1 MDERLLAY
9 YNSELR
15 FIREMAGEFAHEFPK
30 IAGRLALDHDAKDI
44 CPDPYVERL
53 LEGFAFLAARVHLK
67 LDAEFPRFTQTL
79 LETVYPHYLSPVPSM
94 GVVHFAPDPRDP
106 GPEEG
111 FLLERGTALRSQSDE
126 TPCQFRTAHDVRLWP
141 LKISD
146 SRYYTRTIVELGLP
160 SSLEAKAALLI
171 RLQTTGDK
179 KLKELKLDS
188 LPFFI
193 RGADEIP
200 ISIYEQIFAR
210 GTHIILQTPKG
221 PGHFREILPASSSI
235 RRVGFREREAML
247 PRSPR
252 SFEGYRLLKEYFACP
267 QRFLFFELTG
277 IASAVQRC
285 EGDQLEIIIALR
297 AAEPKLDNRV
307 DANTF
312 ALFCTPVINLFPK
325 RLDPIL
331 ISDRF
336 SEFHIVPERTR
347 PIDFEVYQIQNV
359 VGILAKVNEQQRFEP
374 FYLARDGEGRAGAY
388 YTVNRVPRVLT
399 AKEKKFGA
407 VSSYAGS
414 EVFIS
419 LVDASAA
426 PYRRQLSQL
435 SITALCTNRHLPI
448 QLAISVGES
457 DLSTELYSPIASIR
471 WVAVPTVPIS
481 STAEGDP
488 SWRVISHLSLNY
500 LSLLDSKEG
509 EGAVALRDLL
519 KLYVNPNDV
528 FTLRQ
533 VDGIR
538 SVASAPIVRRVG
550 GTGPLTFARGLEVKV
565 TMDEEAFEG
574 SGIFVL
580 GAVLAQFFARY
591 VSINSFTETVIVSQ
605 RRGEVMRWQSLI
617 GKRQIA

>member
-1 MDERLLAY
+1 MDERLLTY

-15 FIREMAGEFAHEFPK
+15 HVREMAAEFAREFPK
-30 IAGRLALDHDAKDI
+30 IAGRLALDRDAKEI

-79 LETVYPHYLSPVPSM
+79 LETVYPHYLCPVPSM
-94 GVVHFAPDPRDP
+94 GIVRFEPDPREP
-106 GPEEG
+106 GPDDG

-126 TPCQFRTAHDVRLWP
+126 TPCQFRTAHEVRLWP

-146 SRYYTRTIVELGLP
+146 TRYYTRTISELGLP
-160 SSLEAKAALLI
+160 GSLEAKAAVLI
-171 RLQTTGDK
+171 RLQTTGGK
-179 KLKELKLDS
+179 KFKELKLDR
-188 LPFFI
+188 LPFFV

-200 ISIYEQIFAR
+200 MSVYEQVFAR
-210 GTHIILQTPKG
+210 GTHVILQPPKG
-221 PGHFREILPASSSI
+221 QGQFREILPAATI
-235 RRVGFREREAML
+235 QRLGFGEREALL

-277 IASAVQRC
+277 LASAVQQC
-285 EGDQLEIIIALR
+285 DGDSLEVIIALR
-297 AAEPKLDNRV
+297 AAEPKLDNRL
-307 DANTF
+307 DANSFT
-312 ALFCTPVINLFPK
+312 LFCTPVINLFPK

-331 ISDRF
+331 LSDRF
-336 SEFHIVPERTR
+336 AEFHIVPERTR
-347 PIDFEVYQIQNV
+347 PINFVVFDIQQV
-359 VGILAKVNEQQRFEP
+359 TGILAKVNEEQRFEP
-374 FYLARDGEGRAGAY
+374 FYRAQDGEGRSGAY
-388 YTVNRVPRVLT
+388 YTVNRIPRVLT

-419 LVDASAA
+419 LVDAKVA
-426 PYRRQLSQL
+426 PYKSQLSQL
-435 SITALCTNRHLPI
+435 NIIALCTNRHLPI
-448 QLAISVGES
+448 QLPISLGET
-457 DLSTELYSPIASIR
+457 DLGTELYSPVASIR
-471 WVAVPTVPIS
+471 WVAGPTVPIA
-481 STAEGDP
+481 STAQGDP
-488 SWRVISHLSLNY
+488 SWRIISHLSLNY
-500 LSLLDSKEG
+500 LSLLDAKEG
-509 EGAVALRDLL
+509 DGAVALRDLL

-533 VDGIR
+533 IDGIR
-538 SVASAPIVRRVG
+538 SVVAAPIVRRVAIA
-550 GTGPLTFARGLEVKV
+550 GPLTFARGLEIRVI
-565 TMDEEAFEG
+565 MDEEAFEG

-605 RRGEVMRWQSLI
+605 RRGEIMRWPSLI
-617 GKRQIA
+617 GRRQIA

>member
-1 MDERLLAY
+1 MDERLVAY

-15 FIREMAGEFAHEFPK
+15 HVREMAAEFAREFPK
-30 IAGRLALDHDAKDI
+30 IAGRLALDRDAKEI

-94 GVVHFAPDPRDP
+94 GIVRFEPDPREP
-106 GPEEG
+106 GPEDG

-126 TPCQFRTAHDVRLWP
+126 TPCQFRTAHEVRLWP

-146 SRYYTRTIVELGLP
+146 SRYYTRTIIELGLP
-160 SSLEAKAALLI
+160 NFTEAKAAILI
-171 RLQTTGDK
+171 RLQTTGGK
-179 KLKELKLDS
+179 KFKELKLDR
-188 LPFFI
+188 LAFFI

-210 GTHIILQTPKG
+210 STHVILQPPKG
-221 PGHFREILPASSSI
+221 QRQFREILPGSAI
-235 RRVGFREREAML
+235 KRLGFGEEEALL

-267 QRFLFFELTG
+267 QRFLFVELTG
-277 IASAVQRC
+277 LGSAIQQC
-285 EGDQLEIIIALR
+285 DGDNLEIIIALR
-297 AAEPKLDNRV
+297 TAEPKLDNRI
-307 DANTF
+307 DANSF

-336 SEFHIVPERTR
+336 AEFHIVPERMR
-347 PIDFEVYQIQNV
+347 PIDFEVFQIQQV
-359 VGILAKVNEQQRFEP
+359 VGVLAKINEEQRFEP
-374 FYLARDGEGRAGAY
+374 FYLARDNDGQSGAY

-419 LVDASAA
+419 LVDANVA
-426 PYRRQLSQL
+426 PYKSQLSQL
-435 SITALCTNRHLPI
+435 NIIALCTNRHLPI
-448 QLAISVGES
+448 QLPISMGDT
-457 DLSTELYSPIASIR
+457 DLATELYSPVASVR
-471 WVAVPTVPIS
+471 FVAGPTVPVA

-488 SWRVISHLSLNY
+488 SWRIISHLSLNY
-500 LSLLDSKEG
+500 LSLLDAKEG
-509 EGAVALRDLL
+509 DGAVALRDLL
-519 KLYVNPNDV
+519 KLYVNSNDV
-528 FTLRQ
+528 FSLRQ
-533 VDGIR
+533 IEGIR
-538 SVASAPIVRRVG
+538 SVAATPIVRRIA
-550 GTGPLTFARGLEVKV
+550 TAGPLTFARGLEIRV

-574 SGIFVL
+574 SGIFIL

-591 VSINSFTETVIVSQ
+591 VSINSFTETVLISL
-605 RRGEVMRWQSLI
+605 RRGEIMRWPSLI
-617 GKRQIA
+617 GRRQIA

>member
-1 MDERLLAY
+1 
-9 YNSELR
+9 
-15 FIREMAGEFAHEFPK
+15 
-30 IAGRLALDHDAKDI
+30 
-44 CPDPYVERL
+44 
-53 LEGFAFLAARVHLK
+53 
-67 LDAEFPRFTQTL
+67 
-79 LETVYPHYLSPVPSM
+79 
-94 GVVHFAPDPRDP
+94 
-106 GPEEG
+106 
-111 FLLERGTALRSQSDE
+111 
-126 TPCQFRTAHDVRLWP
+126 
-141 LKISD
+141 
-146 SRYYTRTIVELGLP
+146 
-160 SSLEAKAALLI
+160 
-171 RLQTTGDK
+171 
-179 KLKELKLDS
+179 LKELKLDR

-200 ISIYEQIFAR
+200 ISVYEQIFAR
-210 GTHIILQTPKG
+210 GTHVILQTPKG
-221 PGHFREILPASSSI
+221 PGHIQEVLPASTI
-235 RRVGFREREAML
+235 QRIGFRESEALL

-277 IASAVQRC
+277 LAAAIQRC
-285 EGDQLEIIIALR
+285 EGDRLEIVIALR
-297 AAEPKLDNRV
+297 SAEPKLDNRV
-307 DANTF
+307 DLNTF

-359 VGILAKVNEQQRFEP
+359 VGILARINEEQRFEP
-374 FYLARDGEGRAGAY
+374 FYLARDNESKLGAY
-388 YTVNRVPRVLT
+388 YTVNRAPRVLT

-407 VSSYAGS
+407 ISSYAGS

-419 LVDASAA
+419 LVDGEVA
-426 PYRRQLSQL
+426 PYKRQLSQL

-448 QLAISVGES
+448 QLPISVGDS
-457 DLSTELYSPIASIR
+457 DLATELYSPVASIR
-471 WVAVPTVPIS
+471 WVVVPTLPIA

-488 SWRVISHLSLNY
+488 SWRIISHLSLNY
-500 LSLLDSKEG
+500 LSLLDDKEA

-519 KLYVNPNDV
+519 KLYVNPNDI

-538 SVASAPIVRRVG
+538 SVTAAPIVRRV
-550 GTGPLTFARGLEVKV
+550 TAAGPLTFARGLEVKV
-565 TMDEEAFEG
+565 TIDEEAFEG

-580 GAVLAQFFARY
+580 GAVLAQFFARH
-591 VSINSFTETVIVSQ
+591 VSINSFTETVIISQ
-605 RRGEVMRWQSLI
+605 RRGEVMRWPSLI

>member
-15 FIREMAGEFAHEFPK
+15 FVREMAGEFAREFPK
-30 IAGRLALDHDAKDI
+30 IAGRLALDRDAKDI

-94 GVVHFAPDPRDP
+94 GVVHFVPDPRDP

-210 GTHIILQTPKG
+210 GAHIILQTPKG
-221 PGHFREILPASSSI
+221 PGHFREILPAGSSI
-235 RRVGFREREAML
+235 QRVGFKETEAML

-285 EGDQLEIIIALR
+285 EGNQLEIIIALR
-297 AAEPKLDNRV
+297 AAEPRLDNRI

-347 PIDFEVYQIQNV
+347 PIDFEVFQIQDV
-359 VGILAKVNEQQRFEP
+359 VGILSKVNEQQRFEP
-374 FYLARDGEGRAGAY
+374 FYLARDGEGRTGAY

-419 LVDASAA
+419 LVDATAA
-426 PYRRQLSQL
+426 PYSRQLSQL

-509 EGAVALRDLL
+509 EGAVALRELL
-519 KLYVNPNDV
+519 KLYVNSNDV

>member
-1 MDERLLAY
+1 MDERLVAY

-15 FIREMAGEFAHEFPK
+15 YIREMAAEFAREFPK
-30 IAGRLALDHDAKDI
+30 IAGRLALDRDAKEI

-94 GVVHFAPDPRDP
+94 GIVRFEADPREP

-111 FLLERGTALRSQSDE
+111 FLLERGTALRIQSDE
-126 TPCQFRTAHDVRLWP
+126 TPCQFRTAHPVRLWP
-141 LKISD
+141 LKITD
-146 SRYYTRTIVELGLP
+146 SQYYTRTIGELGLP
-160 SSLEAKAALLI
+160 DSAEAKAAVSI
-171 RLQTTGDK
+171 RLQTAGGK
-179 KLKELKLDS
+179 KFKELKVDRLA
-188 LPFFI
+188 FFI

-210 GTHIILQTPKG
+210 GTRVILQTPKG
-221 PGHFREILPASSSI
+221 QGQFREVLPGSSI
-235 RRVGFREREAML
+235 KRLGFGNEEALL

-267 QRFLFFELTG
+267 QRFLFMELTG
-277 IASAVQRC
+277 LAPAFQRC
-285 EGDQLEIIIALR
+285 DGDNLEIIIALR
-297 AAEPKLDNRV
+297 TAEPKLDNRI
-307 DANTF
+307 DANSF

-336 SEFHIVPERTR
+336 AEFHIVPERTR
-347 PIDFEVYQIQNV
+347 SIDFEVFQIQQV
-359 VGILAKVNEQQRFEP
+359 VGVLANINEEQRFEP
-374 FYLARDGEGRAGAY
+374 FYLARDNDPQSGAY

-419 LVDASAA
+419 LVDAKAA
-426 PYRRQLSQL
+426 PYKRQLSQL
-435 SITALCTNRHLPI
+435 NITALCTNRHLPI
-448 QLAISVGES
+448 QMPISVGDT
-457 DLSTELYSPIASIR
+457 DLATELYSPVASVR
-471 WVAVPTVPIS
+471 FVAGPTVPVA

-488 SWRVISHLSLNY
+488 SWRTISHLSLNY
-500 LSLLDSKEG
+500 LSLLDAKG
-509 EGAVALRDLL
+509 GDGALALRDLL

-533 VDGIR
+533 IEGIR
-538 SVASAPIVRRVG
+538 SVVATPIVRRVASA
-550 GTGPLTFARGLEVKV
+550 GPLTFARGLEIRVI
-565 TMDEEAFEG
+565 MDEEAFEG
-574 SGIFVL
+574 SGIFIL

-591 VSINSFTETVIVSQ
+591 VSINSFTETVIVSL
-605 RRGEVMRWQSLI
+605 RRGEIMRWPSLI
-617 GKRQIA
+617 GRRQIA

>member
-15 FIREMAGEFAHEFPK
+15 HVREMAGEFAREFPK
-30 IAGRLALDHDAKDI
+30 IAGRLALDRDAKDI

-94 GVVHFAPDPRDP
+94 GIARFEPDPRDP
-106 GPEEG
+106 GPEDG
-111 FLLERGTALRSQSDE
+111 FLLERGTALRSHGDE

-141 LKISD
+141 LQISD

-160 SSLEAKAALLI
+160 GSLEAKAALLI
-171 RLQTTGDK
+171 RLQTTGEK
-179 KLKELKLDS
+179 KLKELKLDR

-200 ISIYEQIFAR
+200 IWVYEQIFAR
-210 GTHIILQTPKG
+210 GTHVILQTPKG
-221 PGHFREILPASSSI
+221 PDQFHEILPASI
-235 RRVGFREREAML
+235 IQRVGFRESEAML

-277 IASAVQRC
+277 LASAVQRC
-285 EGDQLEIIIALR
+285 EGDRLDIIIALR
-297 AAEPKLDNRV
+297 AAEPKLDNRIDV
-307 DANTF
+307 NTF

-347 PIDFEVYQIQNV
+347 PIDFEVYQIESV
-359 VGILAKVNEQQRFEP
+359 VGILANTNEELRFEP
-374 FYLARDGEGRAGAY
+374 FYLARDGDLRSGAY

-407 VSSYAGS
+407 ISSYAGS

-419 LVDASAA
+419 LVDAKAA
-426 PYRRQLSQL
+426 PYSRQLSQL
-435 SITALCTNRHLPI
+435 SIAALCTNRHLPI
-448 QLAISVGES
+448 QLPISVGDS
-457 DLSTELYSPIASIR
+457 DLGTELYAPVASVR
-471 WVAVPTVPIS
+471 WVAVPTVPIA

-488 SWRVISHLSLNY
+488 SWRTISHLSLNY
-500 LSLLDSKEG
+500 LSLLDSKNG

-533 VDGIR
+533 IDGIR
-538 SVASAPIVRRVG
+538 SVVSAPIVRRIACG
-550 GTGPLTFARGLEVKV
+550 GPLTFARGLEVRV
-565 TMDEEAFEG
+565 TVDEEAFEG
-574 SGIFVL
+574 SGIFIL
-580 GAVLAQFFARY
+580 GVVLAEFFARY
-591 VSINSFTETVIVSQ
+591 VSINSFTETVVISQ
-605 RRGEVMRWQSLI
+605 RRGEVMRWPSLI